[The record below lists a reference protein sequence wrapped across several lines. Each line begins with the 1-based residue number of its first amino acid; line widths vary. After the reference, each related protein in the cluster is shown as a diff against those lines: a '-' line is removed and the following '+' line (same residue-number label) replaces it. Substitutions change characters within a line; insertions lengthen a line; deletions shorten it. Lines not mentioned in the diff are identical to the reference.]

1 MFKEIIVHE
10 IIITLVIF
18 LCKALI
24 FIQIY
29 RLYAGK
35 VKISLIIPVDQLLV
49 GAKGRRTGSQTKHAV
64 WFHDYLR

>member
-35 VKISLIIPVDQLLV
+35 VKISLIILVDQLLV
-49 GAKGRRTGSQTKHAV
+49 GAKGEEPVARPSTQFGS
-64 WFHDYLR
+64 